1 MELVD
6 RQVIEKQKELLWVC
20 RMVKRAG
27 PEIHFPQPMPANREK
42 ILRCSRAMKG
52 RLPAKK

>member
-27 PEIHFPQPMPANREK
+27 PEIHFPQPMPAKDRQAQVED
-42 ILRCSRAMKG
+42 
-52 RLPAKK
+52 